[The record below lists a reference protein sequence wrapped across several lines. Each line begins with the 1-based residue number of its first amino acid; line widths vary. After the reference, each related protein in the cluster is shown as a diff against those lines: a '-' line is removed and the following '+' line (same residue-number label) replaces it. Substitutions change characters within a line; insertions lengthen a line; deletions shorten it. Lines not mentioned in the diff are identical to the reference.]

1 MTEDQKIQ
9 ADSKI
14 VSVQEAA
21 IDFGAIH
28 EEEKSSSDDDLLS
41 ENSNEEEIF
50 KKTMAVSK

>member
-9 ADSKI
+9 ADSKV

-41 ENSNEEEIF
+41 ENSNEEESF